1 MKFLFKETPNST
13 CTINVATIFEQYS
26 TARLHFGQ
34 CYSVQEIL
42 LNWLLVIQCMAAL
55 DPMYSNIL
63 SQMIHVAAKLVKKV
77 SAWKNAFCW
86 PWVICRFF
94 SLPPILSQTYWCH
107 LNTSWLQSTLQ
118 NGSLQS
124 HFFRDKFLQDSSR
137 PGTSEAKTLVS
148 GKVKCLLA
156 TLYRKKTK
164 Y

>member
-1 MKFLFKETPNST
+1 MKFLFKETQNST
-13 CTINVATIFEQYS
+13 CTTLPPFLNS
-26 TARLHFGQ
+26 TQQPG
-34 CYSVQEIL
+34 CIL
-42 LNWLLVIQCMAAL
+42 AMLFCPRDFVELASGYMAAL

-63 SQMIHVAAKLVKKV
+63 SQMIHVAAKIVKKV

-124 HFFRDKFLQDSSR
+124 HFFRDKFLQDSSG

-156 TLYRKKTK
+156 TLYWKKTK